1 MQSFSLSG
9 MIVMPYYS
17 IYTYNIMKSIIFLS
31 LILILAV
38 TIPPALAEDDDDKY
52 EERDHDE
59 EREGVFEEMQEK
71 ISGESEDGERHD
83 DDRANVGGFSGVIL
97 YGTIIAIVA
106 TIGYTAFKILKKK
119 K

>member
-1 MQSFSLSG
+1 
-9 MIVMPYYS
+9 
-17 IYTYNIMKSIIFLS
+17 
-31 LILILAV
+31 
-38 TIPPALAEDDDDKY
+38 
-52 EERDHDE
+52 
-59 EREGVFEEMQEK
+59 MQEK